1 MAIRGDVGELQMD
14 EAFQGVRVR
23 HLVAR
28 PYHGEGE
35 IRLRVSCGAGSWVI
49 RSIRR
54 RVVRH
59 VVRRIVRRVR
69 TRVEVEEDRE
79 RGSAFVVVLRE
90 AAVQRIHAAN
100 FEVHEI
106 LVGCI

>member
-54 RVVRH
+54 RVVRR
-59 VVRRIVRRVR
+59 VVRRVR

-90 AAVQRIHAAN
+90 TAVQRIRAAD